1 MSETTTR
8 GIRVQVT
15 SIHDPE
21 RSLPEESYFFFEYR
35 VTISNLSRETVQL
48 ISRKWIINDANGNV
62 EIVEGPGV
70 IGQQPI
76 LAPGESFQYRS
87 FCPLNTAV
95 GSMHGSYQMVAEG
108 GEPFDAEIAP
118 FSLAVPTA
126 VN

>member
-15 SIHDPE
+15 RIHDPE

-35 VTISNLSRETVQL
+35 VTISNLSQETVQL

-62 EIVEGPGV
+62 ETVEGPGV

-108 GEPFDAEIAP
+108 GEQFDAEIAP

>member
-1 MSETTTR
+1 MSDTKTR

-48 ISRKWIINDANGNV
+48 ISRKWIITDTNGNV
-62 EIVEGPGV
+62 ETVEGPGV

-76 LAPGESFQYRS
+76 LGPGESFQYRS
-87 FCPLNTAV
+87 FCPLSTSV
-95 GSMHGSYQMVAEG
+95 GSMHGSYQMVVEG
-108 GEPFDAEIAP
+108 GGQFDAEIAP

>member
-1 MSETTTR
+1 MSDTNTR

-35 VTISNLSRETVQL
+35 VTISNLSRKTVQL
-48 ISRKWIINDANGNV
+48 ISRKWIINDSNGNV
-62 EIVEGPGV
+62 ETVEGPGV

-108 GEPFDAEIAP
+108 GEQFDAEIAP

>member
-95 GSMHGSYQMVAEG
+95 GSMHGSYQMVNDQ
-108 GEPFDAEIAP
+108 GESLEVEIP
-118 FSLAVPTA
+118 CFTLSVPGIL
-126 VN
+126 N